1 MTVPRLIMQRFD
13 EVAPVTLVD
22 LDDSALLAK
31 VYCPNVGVFKACVFG
46 EPAREITIIAELV
59 IPNVHSQGN
68 PTLGLRADHRC
79 CRAAGLRASRGR
91 FARRLHTCA
100 RCFCGRRSILFTNDT
115 PARVAAR
122 EALEASVRRGA
133 FVYLVLAHA
142 KRFGDGVGGSRG
154 VGAARVLQNPLVDLV
169 VAAYRCCGL
178 RCWGRRLDAFF
189 TRCTFATL
197 FASRAF

>member
-46 EPAREITIIAELV
+46 EPAREITVIAELV

-79 CRAAGLRASRGR
+79 CRAAGVRASRGR

-100 RCFCGRRSILFTNDT
+100 RCRSIVLLYANACLGRAVGVCVGTRCFCGRRSILFTNDT

-142 KRFGDGVGGSRG
+142 
-154 VGAARVLQNPLVDLV
+154 
-169 VAAYRCCGL
+169 
-178 RCWGRRLDAFF
+178 
-189 TRCTFATL
+189 
-197 FASRAF
+197 